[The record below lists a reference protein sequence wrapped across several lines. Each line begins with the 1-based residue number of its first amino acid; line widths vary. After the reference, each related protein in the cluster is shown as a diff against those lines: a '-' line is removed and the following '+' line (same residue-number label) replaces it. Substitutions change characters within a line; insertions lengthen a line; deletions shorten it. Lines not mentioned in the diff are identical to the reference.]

1 MDQWELANLNVL
13 FWVMSRNSNEST
25 AQSSNVFLSPETS
38 QSLHPAE
45 LVFRK
50 RPRRVDNTYTE
61 NHRDT
66 FKVSSSVI
74 PAVWLPVAIYTI
86 WSTLVSVLVLVL
98 NVKTFAV
105 NPLIITILSV
115 VMGLLLVFRTNTA
128 YDRFW
133 EARRLWGTLFTHTRI
148 LGRFFWVAVRATT
161 PEEKKNKQSSINML
175 LAYAVACKHTL
186 RDEHGIDYADLH
198 PLVSHIP
205 HFKQGALHEDEHI
218 PLAIAAHLSTYIQQT
233 RSMDQV
239 DVPTTASMIV
249 TLNGLVDC
257 MSNFERIRATP
268 IPRAYSIHLR
278 QTLMLYIAALPF
290 QLVNTMG
297 WATIPVTFIASFT
310 LLGILAIAG
319 EIENPF
325 GYDANDLRLE
335 DFCEQLRTEL
345 IQLMSRDLTSS
356 VQTWGEP
363 MMMSCEQDIRI
374 VIPLA

>member
-1 MDQWELANLNVL
+1 MP
-13 FWVMSRNSNEST
+13 
-25 AQSSNVFLSPETS
+25 AQSRDQSPHSTSSTNHSHGSHAILIQPARETFA
-38 QSLHPAE
+38 LAPAE
-45 LVFRK
+45 VVYRK
-50 RPRRVDNTYTE
+50 RPQGVNNTYVE
-61 NHRDT
+61 DHRDT
-66 FKVSSSVI
+66 FRVSSSVI
-74 PAVWLPVAIYTI
+74 PAIWLPVAIYTV
-86 WSTLVSVLVLVL
+86 WASLVAVLVLIL
-98 NVKTFAV
+98 NVRMFAV

-133 EARRLWGTLFTHTRI
+133 EARRLWGTLFTHTRV
-148 LGRFFWVAVRATT
+148 LGRFFCTAVRATT
-161 PEEKKNKQSSINML
+161 PEEKRSKQSSINLL

-186 RDEHGIDYADLH
+186 RDECDIYYADLH
-198 PLVSHIP
+198 PLISHIP
-205 HFKQGALHEDEHI
+205 HFKRAEAQKDEHI
-218 PLAIAAHLSTYIQQT
+218 PLAIAAYLSRYIQQT

-239 DVPTTASMIV
+239 DVPTTTSMISA
-249 TLNGLVDC
+249 LNGLVDC

-290 QLVNTMG
+290 QLVISMG

-335 DFCEQLRTEL
+335 DFCEQLRAEL
-345 IQLMSRDLTSS
+345 IQLTRLDMNQAVLS
-356 VQTWGEP
+356 WGEP
-363 MMMSCEQDIRI
+363 MQLDCEVAVSLDT
-374 VIPLA
+374 